1 MRAVAKFLTAGA
13 LALLVGVA
21 APVRDA
27 AVFAQGAQG
36 AAQQPPST
44 QPTPTF
50 RASVDLIT
58 TDMIARNSRTE
69 QFIADL
75 KPSEVEIY
83 EDGVKQEIVSFVL
96 THGGRV
102 FNTLA
107 PPAAPAQEGIILPQR
122 RPTNDAAGRIF
133 LIFIDDFHLQF
144 RETARTRDLIKRMLR
159 SLIHEGDMFGI
170 VSTGH
175 SSISEQ
181 LTYDRQVLESSIER
195 VTGGGLTPKEIM
207 EGMSTSQGPAELR
220 HRAHVAFSTA
230 YDLMRNLEK
239 VQNRRKAVIYI
250 SSGYDFDPFV
260 EGRLEEQA
268 RRAGIGETTDESGTL
283 LAAAERLRTNQSY
296 KDMRSQQ
303 ELAATDVMRELYD
316 LTKAANRA
324 NATLYTIDPRGLV
337 AGPDIDQDINMNDWL
352 SYIRETQDS
361 LRILAENTGGIA
373 IVNQNDFDK
382 GLKRIDNETSDY
394 YVLGYYSSNPDPMR
408 RNRKLEVR
416 TTRPDVAIR
425 ARQTYIASAEPP
437 DADEIVRSFRLKA
450 DATSPAPPSS
460 RGAGG
465 SFRKSESLQR
475 RCAADGSS
483 SGRASR
489 SAVPASCRQS
499 GCRTAGRCG
508 PPRRPPATE

>member
-1 MRAVAKFLTAGA
+1 MRTAAKFLTAGA
-13 LALLVGVA
+13 FALLLALGAPTAPETIHAQDAA
-21 APVRDA
+21 AP
-27 AVFAQGAQG
+27 G
-36 AAQQPPST
+36 QQP
-44 QPTPTF
+44 PTF

-58 TDMIARNSRTE
+58 TDMIARDSRNE

-75 KPSEVEIY
+75 KPHEIEVF

-107 PPAAPAQEGIILPQR
+107 PPPAPVQEGIILPQR

-144 RETARTRDLIKRMLR
+144 RETPRTRELIKKMLR
-159 SLIHEGDMFGI
+159 LLIHDGDMFGI

-181 LTYDRQVLESSIER
+181 LTYDRQVLESALER
-195 VTGGGLTPKEIM
+195 ITGGGLTPKEIM
-207 EGMSTSQGPAELR
+207 SGMSTSQGPAELR

-268 RRAGIGETTDESGTL
+268 RRMGINESSDEQGGLQS
-283 LAAAERLRTNQSY
+283 AAERLREDPTYRDQRS
-296 KDMRSQQ
+296 SQQ
-303 ELAATDVMRELYD
+303 LAATDLIREIYD

-324 NATLYTIDPRGLV
+324 NATLYTIDPRGLI
-337 AGPDIDQDINMNDWL
+337 AGPDIDQEVNMNDWNA
-352 SYIRETQDS
+352 YVRETQDS
-361 LRILAENTGGIA
+361 LRMLAEQTGGIA

-394 YVLGYYSSNPDPMR
+394 YVLGYYSSNPDPMKRTR
-408 RNRKLEVR
+408 RIEVR
-416 TTRPDVAIR
+416 TTRPGVTVR
-425 ARQTYIASAEPP
+425 ARETY
-437 DADEIVRSFRLKA
+437 
-450 DATSPAPPSS
+450 
-460 RGAGG
+460 
-465 SFRKSESLQR
+465 SLRPTIR
-475 RCAADGSS
+475 R
-483 SGRASR
+483 
-489 SAVPASCRQS
+489 
-499 GCRTAGRCG
+499 
-508 PPRRPPATE
+508 

>member
-1 MRAVAKFLTAGA
+1 MRTAAKFLTAGA
-13 LALLVGVA
+13 FALLLALG
-21 APVRDA
+21 APPAPDTIH
-27 AVFAQGAQG
+27 AQTGAQPP
-36 AAQQPPST
+36 APAQQPPAPAQ
-44 QPTPTF
+44 QPPAPGQQPPTF

-75 KPSEVEIY
+75 KPHEIEVF

-107 PPAAPAQEGIILPQR
+107 PPPAPVQEGIILPQR

-144 RETARTRDLIKRMLR
+144 RETPRTRELIKKMLR
-159 SLIHEGDMFGI
+159 LLIHEGDMFGI

-181 LTYDRQVLESSIER
+181 LTYDRQVLESAIER
-195 VTGGGLTPKEIM
+195 ITGGGLTPKDIM
-207 EGMSTSQGPAELR
+207 QGMATSQGPAELR

-268 RRAGIGETTDESGTL
+268 RRMGISESSDEQGGLQS
-283 LAAAERLRTNQSY
+283 AAERLREDPTYRDQRS
-296 KDMRSQQ
+296 SQQ
-303 ELAATDVMRELYD
+303 LAATDLIRELYD

-324 NATLYTIDPRGLV
+324 NATLYTIDPRGLI
-337 AGPDIDQDINMNDWL
+337 AGPDIDQDVNMNDWNA
-352 SYIRETQDS
+352 YVRETQDS
-361 LRILAENTGGIA
+361 LRVLAEQTGGVA

-408 RNRKLEVR
+408 RTRRIEVR
-416 TTRPDVAIR
+416 TTRPGVTVR
-425 ARQTYIASAEPP
+425 ARETYSLRP
-437 DADEIVRSFRLKA
+437 
-450 DATSPAPPSS
+450 TS
-460 RGAGG
+460 
-465 SFRKSESLQR
+465 R
-475 RCAADGSS
+475 R
-483 SGRASR
+483 
-489 SAVPASCRQS
+489 
-499 GCRTAGRCG
+499 
-508 PPRRPPATE
+508 

>member
-1 MRAVAKFLTAGA
+1 MRTAAKFLTAGA
-13 LALLVGVA
+13 FALLLA
-21 APVRDA
+21 AGAPPAPETVH
-27 AVFAQGAQG
+27 AQAKPL
-36 AAQQPPST
+36 QPGQT
-44 QPTPTF
+44 TPTF

-75 KPSEVEIY
+75 KVNEVEIY

-102 FNTLA
+102 LNMLA
-107 PPAAPAQEGIILPQR
+107 PPPAPVQEGIILPQR

-144 RETARTRDLIKRMLR
+144 RETPRTRQLIQKMLR
-159 SLIHEGDMFGI
+159 LLIHEGDMFGI

-181 LTYDRQVLESSIER
+181 LTYDRQVLESAVER
-195 VTGGGLTPKEIM
+195 ITGGGLTPKEIT
-207 EGMSTSQGPAELR
+207 EGMQTSQGPAELR
-220 HRAHVAFSTA
+220 HRAHVAFATA

-268 RRAGIGETTDESGTL
+268 RRAGISETTDEKGES
-283 LAAAERLRTNQSY
+283 LAAAEQLRSSATYRDQ
-296 KDMRSQQ
+296 RSQQ
-303 ELAATDVMRELYD
+303 ELAATDLIGELYD

-337 AGPDIDQDINMNDWL
+337 AGPDIDQDIKMSDWNA
-352 SYIRETQDS
+352 YVRESQDS
-361 LRILAENTGGIA
+361 LRVLAENTGGIA

-394 YVLGYYSSNPDPMR
+394 YVIGYYSSNPDPLR
-408 RNRKLEVR
+408 RTRKLDVK
-416 TTRPDVAIR
+416 TTRADVTIK
-425 ARQTYIASAEPP
+425 ARETY
-437 DADEIVRSFRLKA
+437 
-450 DATSPAPPSS
+450 
-460 RGAGG
+460 
-465 SFRKSESLQR
+465 SLR
-475 RCAADGSS
+475 
-483 SGRASR
+483 
-489 SAVPASCRQS
+489 PNL
-499 GCRTAGRCG
+499 
-508 PPRRPPATE
+508 PRR

>member
-1 MRAVAKFLTAGA
+1 MRTAAKFLTAGA
-13 LALLVGVA
+13 FALLIAIGAPPTPKTVLAQAGV
-21 APVRDA
+21 
-27 AVFAQGAQG
+27 
-36 AAQQPPST
+36 QPS
-44 QPTPTF
+44 QTPTF

-58 TDMIARNSRTE
+58 TDMIPRDSRTD
-69 QFIADL
+69 QFLADL
-75 KPSEVEIY
+75 KPNEIEIY

-102 FNTLA
+102 FNMQSP
-107 PPAAPAQEGIILPQR
+107 PPAPVQEGIILPQR

-144 RETARTRDLIKRMLR
+144 RETPRTRLLIQKMLR
-159 SLIHEGDMFGI
+159 LLIHDGDMFGI

-181 LTYDRQVLESSIER
+181 LTYDRQVLESAVER
-195 VTGGGLTPKEIM
+195 ITGGGLTPKEIT
-207 EGMSTSQGPAELR
+207 EGMQSSQGPQELR

-268 RRAGIGETTDESGTL
+268 RRLGIDETTDERGDQVN
-283 LAAAERLRTNQSY
+283 AAEQLRKNQDY

-303 ELAATDVMRELYD
+303 ELAATDLYHELYD
-316 LTKAANRA
+316 LIKAANRA

-337 AGPDIDQDINMNDWL
+337 AGPDIDQDVKASDWNA
-352 SYIRETQDS
+352 YIRETQDS

-394 YVLGYYSSNPDPMR
+394 YVLGYYSSNPDPLR
-408 RNRKLEVR
+408 RTRRLEVR
-416 TTRPDVAIR
+416 TTRPGVTIR
-425 ARQTYIASAEPP
+425 ARETYSLRPNQT
-437 DADEIVRSFRLKA
+437 K
-450 DATSPAPPSS
+450 
-460 RGAGG
+460 
-465 SFRKSESLQR
+465 K
-475 RCAADGSS
+475 
-483 SGRASR
+483 
-489 SAVPASCRQS
+489 
-499 GCRTAGRCG
+499 
-508 PPRRPPATE
+508 

>member
-1 MRAVAKFLTAGA
+1 MRATAKFLTAGA
-13 LALLVGVA
+13 LALLVAVGV
-21 APVRDA
+21 PSRDTA
-27 AVFAQGAQG
+27 LAQA
-36 AAQQPPST
+36 AAQQQSPT
-44 QPTPTF
+44 QAPPTF

-58 TDMIARNSRTE
+58 TDMIARHSRTE

-75 KPSEVEIY
+75 KPHEIEIY

-107 PPAAPAQEGIILPQR
+107 PPPPPAQEGIILPQR
-122 RPTNDAAGRIF
+122 RPTNDTAGRIF
-133 LIFIDDFHLQF
+133 IIFIDDFHLQF
-144 RETARTRDLIKRMLR
+144 RETSRTRDLLKRMLR
-159 SLIHEGDMFGI
+159 NLIPEGDMFAI

-175 SSISEQ
+175 SSIEEQ
-181 LTYDRQVLESSIER
+181 QTYDRQVLEAAIER

-207 EGMSTSQGPAELR
+207 EGLSTSQGPSELR
-220 HRAHVAFSTA
+220 HRAHVAFATA

-239 VQNRRKAVIYI
+239 VQNRRKAVLYI

-268 RRAGIGETTDESGTL
+268 RRAGISETTDESGSL
-283 LAAAERLRTNQSY
+283 VAAAEMLRKSDTY
-296 KDMRSQQ
+296 KDSRSQQ
-303 ELAATDVMRELYD
+303 ELAATDLMRELYD

-324 NATLYTIDPRGLV
+324 NATIYTIDPRGLV
-337 AGPDIDQDINMNDWL
+337 AGPDIDQDINMNDWNAF
-352 SYIRETQDS
+352 IRETQDS
-361 LRILAENTGGIA
+361 LRIIAENTGGIA

-425 ARQTYIASAEPP
+425 ARQSYSLRPNT
-437 DADEIVRSFRLKA
+437 
-450 DATSPAPPSS
+450 PAN
-460 RGAGG
+460 RD
-465 SFRKSESLQR
+465 R
-475 RCAADGSS
+475 
-483 SGRASR
+483 
-489 SAVPASCRQS
+489 
-499 GCRTAGRCG
+499 
-508 PPRRPPATE
+508 